1 MYRLPSRNVDAVLA
15 VICLVAFPALSDEK
29 GKLPYKSAG
38 AFAYAEKWCKEGNDC
53 PSGQYLDPNN
63 TDCTHFMSHVLKAG
77 GVTVP
82 GVGAKCDRGLCIR
95 VRELAVWFS
104 DGTKKYSNIKK
115 LKSWREAKRG
125 DFCFL
130 QSTIL
135 GLNLGRKYHV
145 MLLAD
150 SPKSTGAKVCGHQ
163 HNRCGEFTEFD
174 VDDCVYYRIE
184 E

>member
-1 MYRLPSRNVDAVLA
+1 LRSLIWGILAAFLVVD
-15 VICLVAFPALSDEK
+15 
-29 GKLPYKSAG
+29 
-38 AFAYAEKWCKEGNDC
+38 
-53 PSGQYLDPNN
+53 
-63 TDCTHFMSHVLKAG
+63 FMSHVLKAG